1 METTISPP
9 LAISPNLPTEYQI
22 QNFKD
27 VRCLLANLYHY
38 SVNERKHLKTKKG
51 YTSAT
56 QASYDPEQL
65 NQIQFYLVAMMVK
78 FQEKQ
83 WRDIDLTHT
92 PKLPDIYI
100 IQLQRHELFEGQPV
114 ETYTKDIR
122 LIAREKKVL
131 KELALRLAP

>member
-1 METTISPP
+1 MLTSVDNI
-9 LAISPNLPTEYQI
+9 PTEYQVG
-22 QNFKD
+22 QFKD
-27 VRCLLANLYHY
+27 IRCLLANLYAY
-38 SVNERKHLKTKKG
+38 SMSCRKHLKTKRG

-56 QASYDPEQL
+56 QESYDPEQL

-83 WRDIDLTHT
+83 WKDISLIHT

-100 IQLQRHELFEGQPV
+100 LKLQEHQMFESQPI

-122 LIAREKKVL
+122 LVAKEKRVL
-131 KELALRLAP
+131 KELALRLT